1 VPVPAEVV
9 RRIDTARSLLFV
21 PADRPDRVG
30 KALAAGADG
39 VIVDLEDAV
48 RAAHRPAARHTVA
61 ALAYQAAD
69 GGDALVLVRVNAFGS
84 DDFPDDVRAAI
95 EGRVAGIVVPKF
107 DARDAADLD
116 RSLSALESL
125 NGATQELAL
134 VGLVE
139 TAAGML
145 SLSCTPD
152 FPRRL
157 RRLAFGAAD
166 FHADLGT
173 AYTVKGAHAELAL
186 AMLVWASAAA
196 RIAAP
201 LDTPHFAIDD
211 NAGLSAAAGR
221 SAALGYGGKLC
232 IHPRQVA
239 LVHAAFRIDPEQRAW
254 AANVLAQWDEQADGG
269 AGALRVRG
277 ELVDEA
283 MVRRARRIAAAP

>member
-1 VPVPAEVV
+1 MPAPADVV
-9 RRIDTARSLLFV
+9 RRTDAARSLLFV
-21 PADRPDRVG
+21 PADRPERFG

-39 VIVDLEDAV
+39 IIVDLEDAV
-48 RAAHRPAARHTVA
+48 RAVRRPAARRNVA
-61 ALAYQAAD
+61 ALAHPAAD
-69 GGDALVLVRVNAFGS
+69 GVDPLVLVRVNAFGS
-84 DDFPDDVRAAI
+84 DDFPDDVRAALA
-95 EGRVAGIVVPKF
+95 GRVAGIVVPKF
-107 DARDAADLD
+107 DAREAADLD
-116 RSLSALESL
+116 GALSALESM
-125 NGATQELAL
+125 NGATQELTL

-145 SLSCTPD
+145 SLHCTPD
-152 FPRRL
+152 LPRRI

-173 AYTVKGAHAELAL
+173 AYRVEGLHTELAL

-211 NAGLSAAAGR
+211 NVGLSAAAGR

-254 AANVLAQWDEQADGG
+254 AADVLAQWDEPADGG
-269 AGALRVRG
+269 AGALRVKG

-283 MVRRARRIAAAP
+283 MVRQARRIAAAP

>member
-1 VPVPAEVV
+1 VLFPADVAH
-9 RRIDTARSLLFV
+9 RIDAARTLLFV
-21 PADRPDRVG
+21 PADRPDRVI

-39 VIVDLEDAV
+39 IIVDLEDAV
-48 RAAHRPAARHTVA
+48 RAAHRPAARRTVA
-61 ALAYQAAD
+61 ALANTAAD
-69 GGDALVLVRVNAFGS
+69 CGDALILVRVNAFGS
-84 DDFPDDVRAAI
+84 DDFDDDIRAALA
-95 EGRVAGIVVPKF
+95 GRVAGIVVPKF
-107 DARDAADLD
+107 DARDSADLD

-125 NGATQELAL
+125 NGATQVLPL

-145 SLSCTPD
+145 SLNCTTDLPS
-152 FPRRL
+152 RV

-173 AYTVKGAHAELAL
+173 AYTVEGAHAELAL
-186 AMLVWASAAA
+186 AMLVWASAAL

-211 NAGLSAAAGR
+211 SAGLSAAAGR
-221 SAALGYGGKLC
+221 SAAMGYGGKLC

-239 LVHAAFRIDPEQRAW
+239 LVQAAFRIDPDQRAW
-254 AANVLAQWDEQADGG
+254 AADVLAHWDQPGDGG

-277 ELVDEA
+277 ELVDMA
-283 MVRRARRIAAAP
+283 MIRRARRIAAAP